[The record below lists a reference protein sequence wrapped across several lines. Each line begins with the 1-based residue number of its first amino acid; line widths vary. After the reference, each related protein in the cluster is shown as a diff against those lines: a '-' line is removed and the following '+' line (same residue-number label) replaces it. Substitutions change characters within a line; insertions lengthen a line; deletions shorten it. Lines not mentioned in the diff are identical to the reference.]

1 MVGLTPYHGVMARST
16 TTPVDVVGS
25 RPAPR
30 AFQAP
35 RVDPLEVPTQPLN
48 PAAGKPISA
57 PRHYQ
62 GGDHRPLSE
71 LAPRRRSSR
80 QPTDPFSTQAGLT
93 GPRIGHRDPHE
104 PICTSRLASGYSAW
118 SAPTEAP
125 VSTTPPPRIKPARML
140 TRLDPRTPTK
150 AGSRS
155 LLDLCRGLGWP
166 WIVILALGSAWS
178 PLSIPALFVTWW
190 LAWRHPFASG
200 RLTKALT
207 AVTAAVIIGGAIESP
222 VRTVLAQFAWMS
234 RLGCVIMLGLGF
246 MLIDRQLTP
255 KDPRSCQ

>member
-1 MVGLTPYHGVMARST
+1 MARSIT
-16 TTPVDVVGS
+16 APVDVVDS

-35 RVDPLEVPTQPLN
+35 RADPLETPTQPVN
-48 PAAGKPISA
+48 PAAGKPCRT
-57 PRHYQ
+57 PHHYQ
-62 GGDHRPLSE
+62 GGDHRPLTE
-71 LAPRRRSSR
+71 LIPRRRSSR
-80 QPTDPFSTQAGLT
+80 QPLEPFSTQAGLT

-104 PICTSRLASGYSAW
+104 PIRTSRLTSGYSTW

-125 VSTTPPPRIKPARML
+125 VSTTPPPRIKSVRMPS
-140 TRLDPRTPTK
+140 RLDPRTPSK

-155 LLDLCRGLGWP
+155 FLDLCQGLGWP
-166 WIVILALGSAWS
+166 WIVVLVLGCAWS
-178 PLSIPALFVTWW
+178 PLSIPALFITWW
-190 LAWRHPFASG
+190 LAWRHPFAAG

-207 AVTAAVIIGGAIESP
+207 AVTVAVIIGGAIESP

-246 MLIDRQLTP
+246 ILIDRQLTP
-255 KDPRSCQ
+255 DDPGSSR